1 MMNSN
6 IFFEIHSDLPREG
19 PGRDKYT
26 RKAYNMLP
34 RIKNPK
40 ILDIGCGPGGPT
52 IELAKISK
60 GTVFGIDIH
69 QPYIDLLNE
78 KIIKEKLENR
88 VKAINQSMFNIDFP
102 KESFDIIWSEGS
114 IFIIGFKKGLL
125 EWKQF
130 IKPNGFLVVHEMTWL
145 NSNPPSEIY
154 NYWMKIYPEITT
166 IPKNI
171 EIIKKCGY
179 KLIGY
184 FSLPEDAWWDFYYN
198 PLEKRINFLKEKYSD
213 KPEALT
219 VLNQEQQ
226 EINMYKKYNRWYGSV
241 FYILQRL

>member
-1 MMNSN
+1 MMSSN
-6 IFFEIHSDLPREG
+6 IFFEIHSNLPREG
-19 PGRDKYT
+19 PGRNKYT

-34 RIKNPK
+34 KIKNPK
-40 ILDIGCGPGGPT
+40 ILDIGCGSGDPT

-60 GTVFGIDIH
+60 GTVIGIDIH
-69 QPYIDLLNE
+69 QPYLDSLDE

-125 EWKQF
+125 EWKQY
-130 IKPNGFLVVHEMTWL
+130 IKLNGFLVVHEMAWL
-145 NSNPPSEIY
+145 NSNPPAEIY
-154 NYWMKIYPEITT
+154 NYWRKIYPEITT
-166 IPKNI
+166 IPKNL
-171 EIIKKCGY
+171 EIIKKCKY
-179 KLIGY
+179 KIVGY
-184 FSLPEDAWWDFYYN
+184 FPLPKNAWWDLYYN

-213 KPEALT
+213 KPEILT

-226 EINMYKKYNRWYGSV
+226 DINMYKKYNRWYGSA
-241 FYILQRL
+241 FYILQKL